1 MLEFV
6 MPRPRRTQISVEDT
20 PYYHCCSRVVRR
32 AYLCGDDQFSG
43 KNYDHRRSWVESLL
57 HELETVFAIDVAA
70 FAVMFNHLHVVLRID
85 IETANRWSDRQVL
98 EQWHKLF
105 KGDELTQKFVN
116 GELVEAHDVLRLK
129 HAIATYRSRL
139 CDISWFMRCLNEP
152 IARQAN
158 QEDNCTGRFWEGRF
172 KSQALLDEAAVLV
185 CMAYVDLNPIRAKMA
200 VTPEQSDHTSIQLR
214 IRAALKGEQPKNLL
228 PFIGNERQLSSK
240 NSQPKGIAFSLQDY
254 LELVDDTGRII
265 LNDKRGAISALNV
278 SSTKLLTRLNIP
290 QDNWLKLTTEFGKLF
305 HGPVG
310 TLQEL
315 TSYCE
320 HLEKRRRHFASCCQ
334 HLQAS

>member
-1 MLEFV
+1 

-20 PYYHCCSRVVRR
+20 PFYSCCSRVIRR
-32 AYLCGDDQFSG
+32 AFLCGDDRYSG
-43 KNYDHRRSWVESLL
+43 KNYDHRRGWIESRLL
-57 HELETVFAIDVAA
+57 ELEAVFAIDVAA
-70 FAVMFNHLHVVLRID
+70 FAVMSNHLHVVLRID
-85 IETANRWSDRQVL
+85 IEIANRWTDREVL

-105 KGDELTQKFVN
+105 NGDEITQKFVK
-116 GELVEAHDVLRLK
+116 GEVVEAHEVLRLK
-129 HAIATYRSRL
+129 HSIATYRSRL

-172 KSQALLDEAAVLV
+172 KSQALLDEAAVLA
-185 CMAYVDLNPIRAKMA
+185 CMAYVDLNPIRAKIA
-200 VTPEQSDHTSIQLR
+200 DTPERSDHTSIQLR
-214 IRAALKGEQPKNLL
+214 IKAALKGEQPNSLL
-228 PFIGNERQLSSK
+228 PFIGNERQH
-240 NSQPKGIAFSLQDY
+240 QPKGIAFSVQDY

-265 LNDKRGAISALNV
+265 RNDKRGAISAN
-278 SSTKLLTRLNIP
+278 SAKLLTRLNIP

-315 TSYCE
+315 TRYCE

-334 HLQAS
+334 HLKAG

>member
-1 MLEFV
+1 

-20 PYYHCCSRVVRR
+20 PFYHCCSRVVRR
-32 AYLCGDDQFSG
+32 AFLCGDDDYSG
-43 KNYDHRRSWVESLL
+43 KNYDHRRAWVESLL
-57 HELETVFAIDVAA
+57 FKLEAIFAIDVVA
-70 FAVMFNHLHVVLRID
+70 FAVMSNHLHVVLRID
-85 IETANRWSDRQVL
+85 VETANRWSDREVL

-105 KGDELTQKFVN
+105 KGNELTHKFAK
-116 GELVEAHDVLRLK
+116 GELVEAHEVNRLK
-129 HAIATYRSRL
+129 HSIATYRSRL

-172 KSQALLDEAAVLV
+172 KSQALLDETAVLA

-200 VTPEQSDHTSIQLR
+200 DTLEQSDHTSIQLR

-228 PFIGNERQLSSK
+228 PFIGNERE
-240 NSQPKGIAFSLQDY
+240 NQPNGIAFSLVDY
-254 LELVDDTGRII
+254 LQLVEDTGRII
-265 LNDKRGAISALNV
+265 RNDRCGAISDNSA
-278 SSTKLLTRLNIP
+278 KLLTRLNIQ
-290 QDNWLKLTTEFGKLF
+290 QDNWLKLITEFSKLF

-315 TSYCE
+315 TDYCE

-334 HLQAS
+334 HLKAG

>member
-1 MLEFV
+1 

-20 PYYHCCSRVVRR
+20 PFYNCCSRVVHR
-32 AYLCGDDQFSG
+32 AFLCGDDKYSG
-43 KNYDHRRSWVESLL
+43 KNYDHRRGWVESLL
-57 HELETVFAIDVAA
+57 FKLEAVFAIDVAA
-70 FAVMFNHLHVVLRID
+70 FAVMSNHLHVVLRID
-85 IETANRWSDRQVL
+85 IETANRWSDREVL

-105 KGDELTQKFVN
+105 KGDELTHKFAL
-116 GELVEAHDVLRLK
+116 GELVEAHEVNRLK
-129 HAIATYRSRL
+129 HSIATYRSRL

-172 KSQALLDEAAVLV
+172 KSQALLDETAVLA

-200 VTPEQSDHTSIQLR
+200 DTLKQSAHTSIQLR
-214 IRAALKGEQPKNLL
+214 IQAALKAEQPPNLL
-228 PFIGNERQLSSK
+228 PFIGNERE
-240 NSQPKGIAFSLQDY
+240 NQPNGIAFSLTDY
-254 LELVDDTGRII
+254 LQLVEDTGRII
-265 LNDKRGAISALNV
+265 RNDKRGAISDNSA
-278 SSTKLLTRLNIP
+278 KLLTRLNIQ

-315 TSYCE
+315 THYCE
-320 HLEKRRRHFASCCQ
+320 HLEKRRRHFAFCCQ
-334 HLQAS
+334 HLKAG